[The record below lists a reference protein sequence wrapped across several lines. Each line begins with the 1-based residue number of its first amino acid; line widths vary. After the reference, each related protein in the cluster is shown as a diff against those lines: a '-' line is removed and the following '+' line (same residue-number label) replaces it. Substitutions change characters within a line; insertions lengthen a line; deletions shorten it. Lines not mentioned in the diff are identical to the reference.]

1 MDAER
6 RAWLTLALTPGLGPV
21 GLLKLI
27 GAFGSAGMALG
38 ARRAQLAP
46 HIGEEAADA
55 LIAGAAKERV
65 EAAEVWVDG
74 TQGAF
79 LLTLLDDDYPAPLA
93 ETHGPPPLLF
103 ARGRRELL
111 GFPKLAVVGS
121 RNATP
126 QGLDNARAFSR
137 ELAKAGYTIVSGL
150 ASGIDAAA
158 HEGALAAPASTIAVI
173 GTGIDRIYPAR
184 NRELGLRLAEHG
196 LILSEFPLGTG
207 ALAHNFPRRNRVIA
221 GLSVGCLVVEANVE
235 SGSLITARLAAEA
248 GREVLAI
255 PGSIHNP
262 QSRGCHRLIKD
273 GAKLV
278 ETVDDVLAEVGR
290 APAPL
295 AHIAPEKT
303 ETRPQAVER
312 GEGLAEPPLL
322 AAMGY
327 DPVDVDTLSV
337 RLKLTAGEV
346 YAMLLELELEG
357 CVAGLPGGRFQRL
370 S

>member
-1 MDAER
+1 MDVER

-27 GAFGSAGMALG
+27 AAFGSANAAAG

-46 HIGEEAADA
+46 HIGEAAAAALMAGEAN
-55 LIAGAAKERV
+55 AAV
-65 EAAEVWVDG
+65 EAAEAWLAA
-74 TQGAF
+74 TPGAF
-79 LLTLLDDDYPAPLA
+79 LLTLLDADYPAELA

-103 ARGRRELL
+103 GRGRRELL
-111 GFPKLAVVGS
+111 GCAKLAVVGS

-126 QGLDNARAFSR
+126 QGLDNARVFAR

-150 ASGIDAAA
+150 AAGIDAAA

-184 NRELGLRLAEHG
+184 NRELGLKLAEAG
-196 LILSEFPLGTG
+196 LILSEFPLGAG
-207 ALAHNFPRRNRVIA
+207 ALAHHFPRRNRVIA
-221 GLSVGCLVVEANVE
+221 GLARGCLVVEASVD
-235 SGSLITARLAAEA
+235 SGSLITARLAAEN

-262 QSRGCHRLIKD
+262 LARGCHRLIKD

-290 APAPL
+290 PARSAPPPREAIDAAPARED
-295 AHIAPEKT
+295 APQ
-303 ETRPQAVER
+303 PA
-312 GEGLAEPPLL
+312 GAGCALL

-327 DPVDVDTLSV
+327 DPVDVDTLTD

-357 CVAGLPGGRFQRL
+357 RVAGLPGGRFQRL